1 MKELL
6 TGFIVDAQE
15 FYLALAFISS
25 GQSYLIVFTQ
35 IKKRGE
41 MAKRREKKS
50 VLLKN

>member
-1 MKELL
+1 MKALL

-35 IKKRGE
+35 IKKRGGDG
-41 MAKRREKKS
+41 KKEGKKVS
-50 VLLKN
+50 ST